1 MNNPRNIKYIAVHC
15 TAGSQRTTI
24 PALLA
29 VFKDRGF
36 KNPGYHYVISADGVI
51 HQLLGE
57 DQVSNG
63 VKGFNSVSINVAY
76 IGGVISQEGVLKSV
90 DNRTPEQKA
99 SLRKLL
105 EALKQRYPQAVI
117 QGHRDFSPDTNGNG
131 VVDPWERI
139 KDCPCFDAKVE
150 YADIK

>member
-15 TAGSQRTTI
+15 TAGSQKTTI

-29 VFKDRGF
+29 VFKARGF
-36 KNPGYHYVISADGVI
+36 NAPGYHYVISADGVI

-99 SLRKLL
+99 SIGTS
-105 EALKQRYPQAVI
+105 PQTPMAT
-117 QGHRDFSPDTNGNG
+117 G
-131 VVDPWERI
+131 
-139 KDCPCFDAKVE
+139 
-150 YADIK
+150 